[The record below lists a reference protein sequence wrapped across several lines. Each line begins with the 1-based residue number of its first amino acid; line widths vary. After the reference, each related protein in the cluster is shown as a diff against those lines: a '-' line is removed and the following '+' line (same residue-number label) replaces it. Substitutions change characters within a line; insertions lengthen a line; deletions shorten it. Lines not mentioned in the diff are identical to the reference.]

1 MTTQEII
8 LFNKIDYSD
17 HKLLRK
23 LYAQYEGLHS
33 IGTKNQ
39 VALCICMD
47 LVQAIEEAFLTEKE
61 KKIIKLYIETGG
73 EIEVIIN
80 KTNLARATVFR
91 NLSSAIQKI
100 SVFLRDY

>member
-1 MTTQEII
+1 MMTQEIV
-8 LFNKIDYSD
+8 LFNKVDYSN

-47 LVQAIEEAFLTEKE
+47 LVLAIENAFLTQKE
-61 KKIIKLYIETGG
+61 KDIIKLYIETGG
-73 EIEVIIN
+73 EIEAIIN
-80 KTNLARATVFR
+80 KTNLARATIFR
-91 NLSSAIQKI
+91 NVSSAIKKVSI
-100 SVFLRDY
+100 FLREY